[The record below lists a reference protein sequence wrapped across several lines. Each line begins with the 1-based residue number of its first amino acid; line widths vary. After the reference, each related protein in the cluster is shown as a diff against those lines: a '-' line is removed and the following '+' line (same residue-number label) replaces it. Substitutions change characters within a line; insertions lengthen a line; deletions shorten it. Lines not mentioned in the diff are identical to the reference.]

1 MPIPIIALMLVLILG
16 VGLMATYFSAVVVVK
31 LLRMLLGTLNT
42 SSLPSSI
49 SRSLLDAKEY
59 ARLIKR
65 TAQQQPA
72 GPMRDRLDRL
82 TKPVDDWLVNLNR
95 LEQALL
101 KLYGHRNLDR
111 ELRRVTLEID
121 QLHRQSLKTKGEETA
136 SLQAL
141 LKSKKKHYA
150 VLEELQSFRSQ
161 TELRIR
167 KIASDLGATQAEMLL
182 VTARGNFNDNR
193 FQRLDESLQDNLNGL
208 RDIMAAMDEMGYSS
222 AASY

>member
-1 MPIPIIALMLVLILG
+1 
-16 VGLMATYFSAVVVVK
+16 
-31 LLRMLLGTLNT
+31 
-42 SSLPSSI
+42 
-49 SRSLLDAKEY
+49 
-59 ARLIKR
+59 
-65 TAQQQPA
+65 
-72 GPMRDRLDRL
+72 
-82 TKPVDDWLVNLNR
+82 
-95 LEQALL
+95 
-101 KLYGHRNLDR
+101 
-111 ELRRVTLEID
+111 VTLEID